1 VVHREPPNFGSREN
15 RDSLDTIRSCTIVR
29 DWKINGMESQTP
41 IPHVP
46 VPLLAGAMDGSP
58 PPPCRVLVSTQSGR
72 AKACARRTSRI
83 LREEYGVALGK
94 VLLFDEDPWFQSQI
108 STPSND
114 NDNEVVNEDGGT
126 QQDNDAI
133 IHLILFVSTTGDGE
147 HTVRSSNISI
157 WNIDKSSQ
165 SPGAHFRV
173 SSLPIR
179 IPSRRL
185 GTSCTFFRLIEA
197 KSRVWGWV
205 CMCQNHY

>member
-1 VVHREPPNFGSREN
+1 ME
-15 RDSLDTIRSCTIVR
+15 
-29 DWKINGMESQTP
+29 WKVK
-41 IPHVP
+41 PHTDP
-46 VPLLAGAMDGSP
+46 CPTLAGAMDGS

-94 VLLFDEDPWFQSQI
+94 VSLFDEDPWFQSQI
-108 STPSND
+108 STPASND
-114 NDNEVVNEDGGT
+114 DDNEVVMNDGGT

-147 HTVRSSNISI
+147 HTVRSSRKH
-157 WNIDKSSQ
+157 IDNSSQ
-165 SPGAHFRV
+165 SPAHFRV
-173 SSLPIR
+173 ASPIR

-197 KSRVWGWV
+197 KSRACV
-205 CMCQNHY
+205 CATYVPKPSLTLTV